1 MKFKFKKNQKP
12 IESSCLLLDLMEN
25 YVKPSDLLVD
35 EKQAGRVTEAVT
47 IISQFISQASEAGI
61 VEYI

>member
-25 YVKPSDLLVD
+25 YVSPSDLLAD
-35 EKQAGRVTEAVT
+35 EKQAARVTAAVT
-47 IISQFISQASEAGI
+47 IVSQFISQASEAGI
-61 VEYI
+61 VEDI